1 MSVGLQAQAKVEI
14 DGDKMVIA
22 HEGNIGRTLEA
33 AHAYRAAE
41 PKTGRFRGDLK
52 MTALIPPVLV
62 VELLNRGINVLRMDE
77 RDQIELRKLL
87 NGEFAYLKTTNAR
100 A

>member
-1 MSVGLQAQAKVEI
+1 MTAGLHANAKIEI
-14 DGDKMVIA
+14 DGDNMVIA
-22 HEGNIGRTLEA
+22 HEGNIGRTLELA
-33 AHAYRAAE
+33 QAYRNAE
-41 PKTGRFRGDLK
+41 PKTGRFKGDLK

-62 VELLNRGINVLRMDE
+62 VELLNRGINVLRMDK